1 MVRQLKH
8 HEQRLLKKTDFLAW
22 KQDANLREVRLLRR
36 YHIQDRED
44 YVRYNRVAGM
54 VTALVA
60 KLRQL
65 PPESARRAQLSQLLL
80 DKLFRIGLVDAA
92 SSLAKAEHLPAS
104 AFCRRRLPVV
114 LVRLRMAQ
122 TMREAVA
129 FVERGN
135 VRVGPET
142 VTDPAL
148 LVPRAVEDFVTWVD
162 SSHVRRSVAKY
173 NDKLDDYELLGL

>member
-1 MVRQLKH
+1 MVRKLKH
-8 HEQRLLKKTDFLAW
+8 HEQKLLKKVDFLSW
-22 KQDANLREVRLLRR
+22 KSDANLREIKLLRR

-65 PPESARRAQLSQLLL
+65 PPDDARRARVSQLLL
-80 DKLFRIGLVDAA
+80 DKLFRMGLIDAA
-92 SSLAKAEHLPAS
+92 SSLAKAEHLPAA

-122 TMREAVA
+122 TMREAVT
-129 FVERGN
+129 FVEQGQ

-148 LVPRAVEDFVTWVD
+148 LVPRSVEDWVTWVD
-162 SSHVRRSVAKY
+162 SSAIRRSVAKY
-173 NDKLDDYELLGL
+173 NDKLDDFELLGL

>member
-1 MVRQLKH
+1 MS
-8 HEQRLLKKTDFLAW
+8 
-22 KQDANLREVRLLRR
+22 
-36 YHIQDRED
+36 
-44 YVRYNRVAGM
+44 
-54 VTALVA
+54 
-60 KLRQL
+60 
-65 PPESARRAQLSQLLL
+65 SAAM
-80 DKLFRIGLVDAA
+80 
-92 SSLAKAEHLPAS
+92 

-129 FVERGN
+129 FVERGD

>member
-22 KQDANLREVRLLRR
+22 TQDANLREVRLLRR

-104 AFCRRRLPVV
+104 AFCRRRLPVG
-114 LVRLRMAQ
+114 LRMAQ

-129 FVERGN
+129 FVERGD

>member
-1 MVRQLKH
+1 MRQLKH
-8 HEQRLLKKTDFLAW
+8 HEQKLLKRVDLLTW
-22 KQDANLREVRLLRR
+22 KREANLREIKVLRR

-44 YVRYNRVAGM
+44 YVRYNRLAGL

-65 PPESARRAQLSQLLL
+65 PPDNARRVATTQALL
-80 DKLFRIGLVDAA
+80 DKLFRLGLIDAA

-114 LVRLRMAQ
+114 LVRLKMAE
-122 TMREAVA
+122 TMRQAVA
-129 FVERGN
+129 FVEQGH
-135 VRVGPET
+135 VRVGPDC

-148 LVPRAVEDFVTWVD
+148 LVPRSVEDFVTWVD
-162 SSHVRRSVAKY
+162 SSKIKRSVSKY